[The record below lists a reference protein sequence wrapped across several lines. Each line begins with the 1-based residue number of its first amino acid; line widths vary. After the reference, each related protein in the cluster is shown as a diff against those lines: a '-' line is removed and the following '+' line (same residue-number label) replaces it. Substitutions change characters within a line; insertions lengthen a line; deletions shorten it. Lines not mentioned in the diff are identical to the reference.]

1 MFSSDT
7 FLVCV
12 LAGALASPAAAAF
25 TAPAAEEVEA
35 AIARAREATTVAERL
50 RLVSDPFLGAPYA
63 VSPLGEGVAESPDP
77 DPTMRFDAFD
87 CTTFVETTMALALAD
102 DLDEARS
109 LLDHLRYRGGEREF
123 LARRHF
129 PEAEWL
135 PELTALGFLTDI
147 TRSVGAH
154 DVSAARKVLNPKVWA
169 QRKRPSHLE
178 LPDERIPQGVFA
190 VDVWALD
197 QARRGHALIPPGTL
211 LNVVRADLR
220 SVPVRV
226 SHQGL
231 VVEKNGRLFL
241 RHAADRMYHA
251 VVDEPLDRF
260 FHRMQQYRRWPVVGV
275 HLLRIEQPEGW
286 RQQLS
291 ARGESGRPAAATS
304 TRGGNAPSA
313 TTAPEES
320 VTPGTP

>member
-1 MFSSDT
+1 MSSSPT

-12 LAGALASPAAAAF
+12 LAGVLGSPSAIAF
-25 TAPAAEEVEA
+25 TAPATDEVEA
-35 AIARAREATTVAERL
+35 AIARARGATSLAERL

-63 VSPLGEGVAESPDP
+63 VSPLGEGVAQSPDP

-87 CTTFVETTMALALAD
+87 CTTFVETTIALALAD
-102 DLDEARS
+102 NLDDARS
-109 LLDHLRYRGGEREF
+109 LLDHLRYRRGEREF

-147 TRSVGAH
+147 TRSIGTD
-154 DVSAARKVLNPKVWA
+154 DVNAARKVLNPAVWA

-178 LPDERIPQGVFA
+178 LPDERIPRGVFA

-197 QARRGHALIPPGTL
+197 KARRGHALIPPGTL
-211 LNVVRADLR
+211 LNVVRADVR

-231 VVEKNGRLFL
+231 VIEKNGRLFL

-251 VVDEPLDRF
+251 VVDEPLDGF
-260 FHRMQQYRRWPVVGV
+260 FRRMQQYRRWPVVGV

-286 RQQLS
+286 RQQLGARMHS
-291 ARGESGRPAAATS
+291 ARPATEPS
-304 TRGGNAPSA
+304 TREESASPA
-313 TTAPEES
+313 TTAPGKS
-320 VTPGTP
+320 GTAGAL